1 MSPQTRN
8 LTLIVLCLSAILW
21 LAGCASSAPE
31 KKPEPK
37 TVPTAG
43 LPIPDEVATVL
54 PEGSVLLA
62 HTAAGKLK
70 IEAGPDS
77 LRIFSWEDARR
88 GAATTA
94 RDEPFPGADSV
105 GLHYDGK
112 PPVWKPYEGIN
123 KLVYEESTRSF
134 ESPIDLKIWT
144 QIRRLYF
151 SYNDDG
157 LAVGWKRDGDTLHVE
172 VWQFYINGEKPD
184 DLPDAD
190 NNAVKLK
197 TKAQLKAEAAA
208 AKAEAES
215 ET

>member
-8 LTLIVLCLSAILW
+8 LTLIVLCLSATLW
-21 LAGCASSAPE
+21 LAGCASAPE

-37 TVPTAG
+37 TVPTVG
-43 LPIPDEVATVL
+43 LPIPNEVATVL

-77 LRIFSWEDARR
+77 LRVFSWEDARR
-88 GAATTA
+88 GAATTV
-94 RDEPFPGADSV
+94 RDEPFPGADAV

-112 PPVWKPYEGIN
+112 PPIWKPYQGIN
-123 KLVYEESTRSF
+123 KLVYEESTRNF

-151 SYNDDG
+151 SYNDNG
-157 LAVGWKRDGDTLHVE
+157 LAVGWKREGDTLHVE
-172 VWQFYINGEKPD
+172 VWQFYIDGDKPH
-184 DLPDAD
+184 DLPGAD

-197 TKAQLKAEAAA
+197 TKAELKAEAAA
-208 AKAEAES
+208 EAEP